1 MSEAGPD
8 PILKPAEHPIADF
21 TFDDL
26 RAMLRRAV
34 RNSAVVGVIIALV
47 LCIWMGWQTAA
58 LFAVGGAI
66 SVGSIYEWGRLIRIF
81 GARLAG
87 QETEQKA
94 GQDSGKGSGLGTGL
108 VVFLFLVRLILFAGA
123 IYGSLKCFHG
133 SPIALFGG
141 LALGLSGLV
150 WEAMRALRG

>member
-1 MSEAGPD
+1 VND
-8 PILKPAEHPIADF
+8 NRPIPLDKPAEHPIVDF

-34 RNSAVVGVIIALV
+34 RNSAVVGVAIGLIL
-47 LCIWMGWQTAA
+47 LIWMGWQTAA

-87 QETEQKA
+87 QETGQKA
-94 GQDSGKGSGLGTGL
+94 GYDSGQGSGLSTGL
-108 VVFLFLVRLILFAGA
+108 VVFLLLVRLILFAAA